1 MARKYGTNLDLT
13 KNELLNVVIQV
24 LASAPGSPKA
34 GQIYYDSTKKEL
46 GFYNGTEFKYTASYT
61 LPEATETVL
70 GGIKLA
76 GDIKG
81 GTGAAPQV
89 TNLHLSGD
97 TAVNHKF
104 TELTIPTEAKDAA
117 NKEYVDSK
125 VNGQAWKAP
134 VEVATFAALP
144 AYTQSGSG
152 ATGTLEANAN
162 GALTVDGVAVT
173 TNMRILVRLAVE
185 AKHNGIYRAAQAGG
199 ASEKYKLIR
208 AEDGTTGAQL
218 KDATVLVH
226 AGTELSDRVYNISNT
241 TEITVDTTAITIVE
255 IQSGTAVVGDGTYT
269 ERETN
274 KIALKPNS
282 ASPTAPGN
290 GEVSAVTKGGTR
302 KATFAL
308 TGNSSLTEFTVTHN
322 LGTRLLMLQGQENSA
337 GNPTVPI
344 ELDWEPS
351 STNAVLIKFPTAPAS
366 GTTFFGSIYG

>member
-13 KNELLNVVIQV
+13 KNELLNTVIQV
-24 LASAPGSPKA
+24 LASSPSSPKA

-46 GFYNGTEFKYTASYT
+46 GYYNGTEFKYSSSYS

-70 GGIKLA
+70 GGIKLN

-81 GTGAAPQV
+81 GTGASPQV
-89 TNLHLSGD
+89 TSLHLAAD
-97 TAVNHKF
+97 TAINHKL
-104 TELTIPTEAKDAA
+104 TEVTLATEPKDAA

-152 ATGTLEANAN
+152 ATGTLEATTN

-173 TNMRILVRLAVE
+173 TGMRVLQRLAVE
-185 AKHNGIYRAAQAGG
+185 AKHNGIYKVIQAGG
-199 ASEKYKLIR
+199 ASEKYKLTR
-208 AEDGTTGAQL
+208 AEDGNTGAQL

-241 TEITVDTTAITIVE
+241 AEITVDTTAITIVE

-282 ASPTAPGN
+282 TAPTAPGN
-290 GEVSAVTKGGTR
+290 GEVSAISKGGTR

-322 LGTRLLMLQGQENSA
+322 LGTRLLMLQGQENSG

-351 STNAVLIKFPTAPAS
+351 SANALLVKFPTAPTS
-366 GTTFFGSIYG
+366 GTTYFGTIFG